1 MVLIELLTGL
11 VAVSL
16 LVLFAWLAD
25 LDKKAEKKYQ
35 EEVSPLLG
43 VVLPNK
49 KDKDTNE

>member
-16 LVLFAWLAD
+16 LVLFAWLVD
-25 LDKKAEKKYQ
+25 LDKRKEKQSQ
-35 EEVSPLLG
+35 EEMTPLLG

-49 KDKDTNE
+49 KEDTNE